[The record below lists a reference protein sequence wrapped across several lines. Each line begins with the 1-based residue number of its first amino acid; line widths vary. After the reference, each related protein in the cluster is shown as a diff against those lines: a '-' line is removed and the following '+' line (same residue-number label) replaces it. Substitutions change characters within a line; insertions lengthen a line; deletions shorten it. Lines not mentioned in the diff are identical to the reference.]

1 MNKRLTIIVNIA
13 LGIIIAEKMNMKR
26 ITKRSKLNKVL
37 RKLKSDS
44 IVPFKEKPSDNVTSA
59 INKDKKKEMD
69 ASELF
74 SFFTADIIKED
85 VEFVR

>member
-1 MNKRLTIIVNIA
+1 MRKKI
-13 LGIIIAEKMNMKR
+13 
-26 ITKRSKLNKVL
+26 KRSKLIKVL
-37 RKLKSDS
+37 KKLKIDA
-44 IVPFKEKPSDNVTSA
+44 ILPFKEKPSEELSDP
-59 INKDKKKEMD
+59 NKKD

>member
-1 MNKRLTIIVNIA
+1 MRDRNYLNNI
-13 LGIIIAEKMNMKR
+13 LGIIIAEKMTMKKK
-26 ITKRSKLNKVL
+26 IKRSKLVKVL
-37 RKLKSDS
+37 RTMKIDS
-44 IVPFKEKPSDNVTSA
+44 IVPFKEKPSD
-59 INKDKKKEMD
+59 IMNKDKKKEIE